1 MIAPPREIEDALKE
15 ALKEFTAIEPV
26 YTGSAMPQADMEKFI
41 QQWWFMDEAGI
52 RRHERASHMV
62 FCRACME
69 PGGTK
74 AFTVRAYRMAVDFE
88 ISPLDHSMIL
98 AHTACLH
105 CGESMVYAVNKQDL
119 WNTSHPNWI
128 SLPSHPNPIGSWQG
142 GPASRD
148 ESTVAERTER
158 RKYQSESCD
167 VRASLGQ
174 CGVCKVYPIQ
184 QILRPKAFS
193 VRCLA
198 YGNNN
203 DRLRDV
209 LYADLQP
216 QVHEH

>member
-119 WNTSHPNWI
+119 WNTGHPSWI
-128 SLPSHPNPIGSWQG
+128 HLMNQQLQSAQSAQNAANTNQNHAGQAGALQGLSYPANPAPQG
-142 GPASRD
+142 
-148 ESTVAERTER
+148 V
-158 RKYQSESCD
+158 
-167 VRASLGQ
+167 LG
-174 CGVCKVYPIQ
+174 KVLGLWKQ
-184 QILRPKAFS
+184 
-193 VRCLA
+193 
-198 YGNNN
+198 
-203 DRLRDV
+203 
-209 LYADLQP
+209 
-216 QVHEH
+216 